1 MNGFV
6 KLILFP
12 FWFPFWLMK
21 VLFKDVF
28 WGLLII
34 LGISLWD

>member
-1 MNGFV
+1 MSGFV
-6 KLILFP
+6 KLLLFP

-21 VLFKDVF
+21 VLFKGVF